1 MHQVGFFA
9 APQQHVVAPEFSGHV
24 FFFKHGAVGNVAGHS
39 GFAVAHHRFANL
51 APHAISTNEHGAIH
65 HLAIGQVHLHPLFT
79 LCESLH
85 FGIGTQGDVGVV
97 LAALQKHVVQIGA
110 VNHTVGVAVH
120 AVGGVAQ
127 RHANHGFAGADVV
140 HAQARR
146 KKRHLGDGV
155 GHV

>member
-9 APQQHVVAPEFSGHV
+9 APQQHVVAPEFGGDV
-24 FFFKHGAVGNVAGHS
+24 FLFKHRAVGNVAGYP

-51 APHAISTNEHGAIH
+51 APHAVDANKHGAVH
-65 HLAIGQVHLHPLFT
+65 HFAIGQVHLHALRT
-79 LCESLH
+79 LSKALYL
-85 FGIGTQGDVGVV
+85 GVGAQGDVGVV

-120 AVGGVAQ
+120 AVGGVTQ
-127 RHANHGFAGADVV
+127 WHANHGFAGADVV